1 MQTRTYSRNR
11 FQCKAM
17 NKRQRSIYKPSR
29 QTMQRC
35 REKERKRERMSEEQ
49 YIESNTRAPWNLFKI
64 YYIFIYYR
72 SVKKKFHFVSSFFF
86 CFFLVSILS
95 KSQALEI
102 VLHIMR

>member
-1 MQTRTYSRNR
+1 MQG
-11 FQCKAM
+11 
-17 NKRQRSIYKPSR
+17 
-29 QTMQRC
+29 
-35 REKERKRERMSEEQ
+35 ERKKERERMSEEQ